1 MTRIVLIRHGETEWN
16 RLERFQGRADVP
28 LNQEG
33 LEQAE
38 RLAQRLKEVPL
49 TKIYTSSLMRARK
62 TAEIVN
68 DYHGVEV
75 VPQEGLT
82 EVDHGHWTGMFK
94 SQVMERDGERYKTW
108 LTRPDTL
115 VMPEGESLADVCRR
129 SVRAIE
135 EIIENNRGE
144 TVLVCSHDA
153 VNKVLLCHFLGLE
166 LCSFWKF
173 KQGNGCINIIDVLD
187 RNNFMIMLVN
197 DTCHLGGI
205 VDCTAEG
212 AL

>member
-16 RLERFQGRADVP
+16 RLGRFQGRTDVP

-49 TKIYTSSLMRARK
+49 TKIYTSPLIRARK

-68 DYHGVEV
+68 DYHGVEII
-75 VPQEGLT
+75 PEEGLT

-94 SQVMERDGERYKTW
+94 SQVMEMDGERYKTW

-115 VMPEGESLADVCRR
+115 VMPEGESLADVYRR
-129 SVRAIE
+129 SVGVME
-135 EIIENNRGE
+135 KIIENNVGE
-144 TVLVCSHDA
+144 TILVCSHDA
-153 VNKVLLCHFLGLE
+153 VNKVLLCHFLGLG
-166 LCSFWKF
+166 LSNFWKF

-205 VDCTAEG
+205 VNCTAEG

>member
-16 RLERFQGRADVP
+16 RLERFQGRTDVP

-49 TKIYTSSLMRARK
+49 TKIYTSPLIRARK

-68 DYHGVEV
+68 NYHGVEII
-75 VPQEGLT
+75 PEEGLT

-94 SQVMERDGERYKTW
+94 SQVIETDGERYKTW

-115 VMPEGESLADVCRR
+115 VVPEGESLADVYRR
-129 SVRAIE
+129 SVRVIE
-135 EIIENNRGE
+135 KIIESSVGE
-144 TVLVCSHDA
+144 TILVCSHDA
-153 VNKVLLCHFLGLE
+153 VNKVLLCHFFGLE
-166 LCSFWKF
+166 LSNFWKF

-187 RNNFMIMLVN
+187 RSSFTIMLVN

-205 VDCTAEG
+205 IDRTAQG

>member
-16 RLERFQGRADVP
+16 RLGRFQGRTDVP

-33 LEQAE
+33 LEQAD
-38 RLAQRLKEVPL
+38 RLAQRLKEAPL
-49 TKIYTSSLMRARK
+49 TKIYTSPLSRARK

-75 VPQEGLT
+75 ILQEGLT

-94 SQVMERDGERYKTW
+94 SQVIEMDGERYKIW
-108 LTRPDTL
+108 LARPDTL
-115 VMPEGESLADVCRR
+115 VMPEGESLAEVYQR
-129 SVRAIE
+129 SVGAIQKIVE
-135 EIIENNRGE
+135 SSVDEAI
-144 TVLVCSHDA
+144 LVCSHDA
-153 VNKVLLCHFLGLE
+153 VNKVLLCHFFGLE
-166 LCSFWKF
+166 LSSFWKF

-187 RNNFMIMLVN
+187 QNNFVIMLVN

-205 VDCTAEG
+205 VDRTAEG